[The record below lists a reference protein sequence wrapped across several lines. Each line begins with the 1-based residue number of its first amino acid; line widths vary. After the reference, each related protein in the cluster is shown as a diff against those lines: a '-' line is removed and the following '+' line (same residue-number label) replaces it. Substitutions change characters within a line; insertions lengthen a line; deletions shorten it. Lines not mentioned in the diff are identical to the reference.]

1 MTTPPTTVALVPLGC
16 ARNDVDSEE
25 LAGRLEAGGFRLVDD
40 AAEADTVVVN
50 TCGFVEAAKKDSVD
64 TLLAAAD
71 YKDTGRTQAVVA
83 VGCLAERY
91 GEQLA
96 EALPETD
103 AVLSFDDYTD
113 ISDRLRSILAGT
125 KHQAHVPR
133 DRRKLLP
140 LAPAARH
147 TAPPVPTPGHGDPT
161 PGTPATPGSTSPAT
175 PDTTSAATPDSTS
188 AATPG
193 TTPVAPADAGT
204 AAPATPGTAAL
215 ADPGT
220 ASPANSGTALPDA
233 SDTAGAVASG
243 TAASAT
249 SGASATASA
258 SATVTAASVGPAR
271 AGVLGDHIPDQL
283 RSTSAGSSTSDAAG
297 GLKGRF
303 VTGAPEELRI
313 DAPDLTTAPA
323 SGPRVMRRRLD
334 GGPMA
339 PLKLASGCDRRCA
352 FCAIPMFRG
361 AFMSRRPAEV
371 LREAE
376 WLAENGVR
384 ELFLVSEN
392 STSYGKDLGDL
403 RLLETLAGEIAQV
416 PGIIRVRVSYLQPA
430 EMRPT
435 LISAMTGTPGVV
447 PYFDLSFQHASGP
460 LLRRM
465 RRFGDAER
473 FLELIA
479 QVRAAA
485 PTAGIRSNV
494 IVGFPGETEEDVD
507 ILCDFLSR
515 AGLDAIGVFGYSDE
529 DGTEAETYDGKLDE
543 DTIAARLDRVSRLA
557 EDLTSARAESR
568 IGELLEV
575 LIESLDDTDVP
586 TAEGR
591 AAHQGPEVDGTT
603 TVTGLP
609 EGIRVG
615 DLVSAKVVA
624 SDGVDLIAEFAALVN
639 APEGRPAVNLTA

>member
-1 MTTPPTTVALVPLGC
+1 MTTTPTTVALVTLGC

-25 LAGRLEAGGFRLVDD
+25 LAGRLEAGGFRLVED

-71 YKDTGRTQAVVA
+71 YKEAGRTQAVVA

-91 GEQLA
+91 GDQLA

-103 AVLSFDDYTD
+103 AVLSFDDYAD
-113 ISDRLRSILAGT
+113 ISDRLRSILSGT
-125 KHQAHVPR
+125 KHQPHVPR

-140 LAPAARH
+140 LAPADRANSSGV
-147 TAPPVPTPGHGDPT
+147 AIPGHGDHTPQQLKGRTT
-161 PGTPATPGSTSPAT
+161 PGAPTSADQPGTASNGASATPAGAPAAGGPAAGPASVLNGPST
-175 PDTTSAATPDSTS
+175 AARRDSTS
-188 AATPG
+188 A
-193 TTPVAPADAGT
+193 D
-204 AAPATPGTAAL
+204 
-215 ADPGT
+215 
-220 ASPANSGTALPDA
+220 SGSG
-233 SDTAGAVASG
+233 SD
-243 TAASAT
+243 
-249 SGASATASA
+249 
-258 SATVTAASVGPAR
+258 
-271 AGVLGDHIPDQL
+271 LE
-283 RSTSAGSSTSDAAG
+283 
-297 GLKGRF
+297 LKI
-303 VTGAPEELRI
+303 E
-313 DAPDLTTAPA
+313 APDLQSAPA

-361 AFMSRRPAEV
+361 AFVSRRPTEV
-371 LREAE
+371 LGEAH

-403 RLLETLAGEIAQV
+403 RLLETLVGDIAEV
-416 PGIIRVRVSYLQPA
+416 PGITRVRVSYLQPA

-435 LISAMTGTPGVV
+435 LITAMTSTPGVV

-485 PTAGIRSNV
+485 PSAGIRSNV

-543 DTIAARLDRVSRLA
+543 DTIAARLDRVTRLA

-568 IGELLEV
+568 IGELLEILV
-575 LIESLDDTDVP
+575 ESIDADGAEGVEGA

-591 AAHQGPEVDGTT
+591 AAHQGPEVDGSTS
-603 TVTGLP
+603 VTGLP
-609 EGIRVG
+609 DGVRVG
-615 DLVSAKVVA
+615 DLVSAKVVG
-624 SDGVDLIAEFAALVN
+624 SDGVDLIAEFAALVSTQD
-639 APEGRPAVNLTA
+639 GRRAANLTA

>member
-1 MTTPPTTVALVPLGC
+1 MTNTPTTVALVTLGC

-64 TLLAAAD
+64 TLLAASD
-71 YKDTGRTQAVVA
+71 YKDSGRTQAVVA

-103 AVLSFDDYTD
+103 AVLGFDDYAD
-113 ISDRLRSILAGT
+113 ISERLRSILAGN
-125 KHQAHVPR
+125 KHQSHVPR

-140 LAPAARH
+140 LAPADRAAA
-147 TAPPVPTPGHGDPT
+147 TGVALPGHGD
-161 PGTPATPGSTSPAT
+161 
-175 PDTTSAATPDSTS
+175 AAARPL
-188 AATPG
+188 
-193 TTPVAPADAGT
+193 TPVSREFGVLDGQDLTDAELE
-204 AAPATPGTAAL
+204 A
-215 ADPGT
+215 
-220 ASPANSGTALPDA
+220 
-233 SDTAGAVASG
+233 
-243 TAASAT
+243 
-249 SGASATASA
+249 
-258 SATVTAASVGPAR
+258 
-271 AGVLGDHIPDQL
+271 AGVTRAELTDGATD
-283 RSTSAGSSTSDAAG
+283 RE
-297 GLKGRF
+297 LKGRT
-303 VTGAPEELRI
+303 VKASERELTI
-313 DAPDLTTAPA
+313 DAPDLQSAPA

-352 FCAIPMFRG
+352 FCAIPAFRG
-361 AFMSRRPAEV
+361 AFVSRRPTEV
-371 LREAE
+371 LGEAH

-384 ELFLVSEN
+384 EVFLVSEN

-403 RLLETLAGEIAQV
+403 RLLETLVGEIAAV
-416 PGIIRVRVSYLQPA
+416 PGLTRVRVSYLQPA

-435 LISAMTGTPGVV
+435 LISAMASTPGVV

-473 FLELIA
+473 FLELIEL
-479 QVRAAA
+479 VRAQA

-507 ILCDFLSR
+507 ILCDFLAR

-543 DTIAARLDRVSRLA
+543 DTIAARLDRVTRLA
-557 EDLTSARAESR
+557 EDVTSARAEAR
-568 IGELLEV
+568 IGETVEI
-575 LIESLDDTDVP
+575 LIESIDGD

-591 AAHQGPEVDGTT
+591 AAHQGPEVDGSCTLT
-603 TVTGLP
+603 DLP
-609 EGIRVG
+609 EGLGVG
-615 DLVSAKVVA
+615 DLVTAEVVG
-624 SDGVDLIAEFAALVN
+624 SEGVDLIVEFAAHV
-639 APEGRPAVNLTA
+639 AAREGVPAANLTA

>member
-1 MTTPPTTVALVPLGC
+1 MTTPPTTVALVTLGC

-25 LAGRLEAGGFRLVDD
+25 LAGRLEAGGFRLVED

-71 YKDTGRTQAVVA
+71 YKDSGRTQAVVA

-91 GEQLA
+91 GDQLA

-103 AVLSFDDYTD
+103 AVLSFDDYAD

-140 LAPAARH
+140 LAPADRAG
-147 TAPPVPTPGHGDPT
+147 TPGVSIPGHGDLT
-161 PGTPATPGSTSPAT
+161 H
-175 PDTTSAATPDSTS
+175 
-188 AATPG
+188 
-193 TTPVAPADAGT
+193 
-204 AAPATPGTAAL
+204 
-215 ADPGT
+215 
-220 ASPANSGTALPDA
+220 
-233 SDTAGAVASG
+233 
-243 TAASAT
+243 
-249 SGASATASA
+249 
-258 SATVTAASVGPAR
+258 VG
-271 AGVLGDHIPDQL
+271 LGDHIPEQL
-283 RSTSAGSSTSDAAG
+283 RPTGDASAAG
-297 GLKGRF
+297 DASADGPALKGRF
-303 VTGAPEELRI
+303 ATGRPEELKI
-313 DAPDLTTAPA
+313 EAPDLTSAPA

-361 AFMSRRPAEV
+361 AFVSRRPAEV

-403 RLLETLAGEIAQV
+403 RLLETLVGEIAAV
-416 PGIIRVRVSYLQPA
+416 PGITRVRVSYLQPA

-435 LISAMTGTPGVV
+435 LITAMASTPGVV

-465 RRFGDAER
+465 RRFGDSER
-473 FLELIA
+473 FLELIT

-485 PTAGIRSNV
+485 PAAGIRSNV
-494 IVGFPGETEEDVD
+494 IVGFPGETEDDVD

-543 DTIAARLDRVSRLA
+543 DTIAARLDRVTRLA

-568 IGELLEV
+568 TGELLEV
-575 LIESLDDTDVP
+575 LIESLDDSTSSDSTTP
-586 TAEGR
+586 GDDGERTGEGR
-591 AAHQGPEVDGTT
+591 AAHQGPEVDGSTM
-603 TVTGLP
+603 VTGLP
-609 EGIRVG
+609 AGVRVG
-615 DLVSAKVVA
+615 DLVSAKVVG

-639 APEGRPAVNLTA
+639 PQDGRPAVNLTA